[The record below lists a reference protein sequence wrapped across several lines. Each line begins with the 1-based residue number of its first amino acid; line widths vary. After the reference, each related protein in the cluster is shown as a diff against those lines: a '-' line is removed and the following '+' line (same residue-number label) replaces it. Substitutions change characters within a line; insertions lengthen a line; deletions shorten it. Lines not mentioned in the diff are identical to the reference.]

1 MFIKKISKTIRNY
14 FVAGMIAIIP
24 IWITVLA
31 IRAIVNLISNTF
43 NLLPSALQPRTYF
56 PYFGVELVIALF
68 LIFLVGFIANNF
80 FGKTIIK
87 LGETI
92 LAKIPIVKTVYQSVK
107 HLTTGIVSDKKIFS
121 RSVLIE
127 FPIKGVYCIGGIVSD
142 KKIFS
147 RSVLIEFPI
156 KGVYCI
162 GFVTGEESQLLP
174 SRGQMKMLKIF
185 VPTTPNPTTGFFC
198 LAPEE
203 EVKPLHLS
211 VDEAFKMIMSVGY
224 SDLKID

>member
-1 MFIKKISKTIRNY
+1 MLLKKISKIIRKY
-14 FVAGMIAIIP
+14 FVAGMITIIP

-31 IRAIVNLISNTF
+31 IMAIVNLVTDTF
-43 NLLPSALQPRTYF
+43 NLLPSALQPKTYF

-68 LIFLVGFIANNF
+68 LIILVGFIANNF
-80 FGKTIIK
+80 FGKRIIK

-92 LAKIPIVKTVYQSVK
+92 LAKIPIIKTVYQSVK

-121 RSVLIE
+121 RVVLVE
-127 FPIKGVYCIGGIVSD
+127 FPIKG
-142 KKIFS
+142 
-147 RSVLIEFPI
+147 L
-156 KGVYCI
+156 YCI
-162 GFVTGEESQLLP
+162 GFVTGEETQILP
-174 SRGQMKMLKIF
+174 SRGQRKMLKIF

-198 LAPEE
+198 LALEE

-211 VDEAFKMIMSVGY
+211 VDEAFKMIISVGY

>member
-1 MFIKKISKTIRNY
+1 MIAKKITKIIRNY
-14 FVAGMIAIIP
+14 FVAGMITIIP
-24 IWITVLA
+24 VWITVLA
-31 IRAIVNLISNTF
+31 IMAIVNLVTDTF
-43 NLLPSALQPRTYF
+43 NLLPPALQPSTYF

-68 LIFLVGFIANNF
+68 LIIIVGFIANNF
-80 FGKTIIK
+80 FGKRIIK
-87 LGETI
+87 LGESI

-121 RSVLIE
+121 RVVLIE
-127 FPIKGVYCIGGIVSD
+127 FPIKGI
-142 KKIFS
+142 
-147 RSVLIEFPI
+147 L
-156 KGVYCI
+156 CI
-162 GFVTGEESQLLP
+162 GFVTGEDTQLLGG
-174 SRGQMKMLKIF
+174 REKRKMLKIF

-224 SDLKID
+224 SDLKIDL

>member
-1 MFIKKISKTIRNY
+1 MIAKKITKIIRNY
-14 FVAGMIAIIP
+14 FVAGMITIIP
-24 IWITVLA
+24 VWITVLA
-31 IRAIVNLISNTF
+31 IMAIVNLVTDTF
-43 NLLPSALQPRTYF
+43 NLLPPALQPSTYF

-68 LIFLVGFIANNF
+68 LIIIVGFIANNF
-80 FGKTIIK
+80 FGKRIIK
-87 LGETI
+87 LGESI

-121 RSVLIE
+121 RVVLIE
-127 FPIKGVYCIGGIVSD
+127 FPIKGI
-142 KKIFS
+142 
-147 RSVLIEFPI
+147 L
-156 KGVYCI
+156 CI
-162 GFVTGEESQLLP
+162 GFVTGEDTQFLGGREK
-174 SRGQMKMLKIF
+174 RKMLKIF

-224 SDLKID
+224 SDLKIDL

>member
-1 MFIKKISKTIRNY
+1 MILKKISKIIRNH
-14 FVAGMIAIIP
+14 FVAGMITIIP

-31 IRAIVNLISNTF
+31 ILAIINLVNNTF
-43 NLLPSALQPRTYF
+43 NLLPSRIQPKTYF
-56 PYFGVELVIALF
+56 PYFGVELVITLF
-68 LIFLVGFIANNF
+68 LIILVGFIANNF
-80 FGKTIIK
+80 FGRRIIK

-92 LAKIPIVKTVYQSVK
+92 LAKIPVVKTVYQSVK

-121 RSVLIE
+121 RAVLIE
-127 FPIKGVYCIGGIVSD
+127 FPIKG
-142 KKIFS
+142 
-147 RSVLIEFPI
+147 L
-156 KGVYCI
+156 YCI
-162 GFVTGEESQLLP
+162 GFVTGEETQLLP

-211 VDEAFKMIMSVGY
+211 IDEAFKMIISVGY

>member
-127 FPIKGVYCIGGIVSD
+127 FPIKGVYCIG
-142 KKIFS
+142 
-147 RSVLIEFPI
+147 
-156 KGVYCI
+156 
-162 GFVTGEESQLLP
+162 FVTGEETQILP
-174 SRGQMKMLKIF
+174 SHGQMKMLKIF

>member
-1 MFIKKISKTIRNY
+1 MFAKNITKIIRNY
-14 FVAGMIAIIP
+14 FVAGMIVIIP

-31 IRAIVNLISNTF
+31 ILAIVNLVTDTF
-43 NLLPSALQPRTYF
+43 NLLPSALQPSTYF

-68 LIFLVGFIANNF
+68 LIIIVGFIANNF
-80 FGKTIIK
+80 FGKRIIK
-87 LGETI
+87 LGESI

-121 RSVLIE
+121 RVVLIE
-127 FPIKGVYCIGGIVSD
+127 FPIKGI
-142 KKIFS
+142 
-147 RSVLIEFPI
+147 L
-156 KGVYCI
+156 CI
-162 GFVTGEESQLLP
+162 GFVTGEDTQLLG
-174 SRGQMKMLKIF
+174 SREKRKMLKIF

>member
-1 MFIKKISKTIRNY
+1 MLLKKISKIIRKY
-14 FVAGMIAIIP
+14 FVAGMITIIP

-31 IRAIVNLISNTF
+31 IMAIVNLIRNTF
-43 NLLPSALQPRTYF
+43 NLLPSALQPKTYF

-68 LIFLVGFIANNF
+68 LIILVGLIANNF
-80 FGKTIIK
+80 FGKRIIK

-121 RSVLIE
+121 RVVLLE
-127 FPIKGVYCIGGIVSD
+127 FPIKGLY
-142 KKIFS
+142 F
-147 RSVLIEFPI
+147 
-156 KGVYCI
+156 I
-162 GFVTGEESQLLP
+162 GFVTGEETQILKKCEK
-174 SRGQMKMLKIF
+174 RKMLKIF

-203 EVKPLHLS
+203 EVKPLNLS
-211 VDEAFKMIMSVGY
+211 VDEAFKMIISVGY

>member
-1 MFIKKISKTIRNY
+1 MFAKKIAKIIRNY
-14 FVAGMIAIIP
+14 FVAGMIVIIP

-31 IRAIVNLISNTF
+31 IMAIVNLVTDTF
-43 NLLPSALQPRTYF
+43 NLLPSVIQPSTYF

-68 LIFLVGFIANNF
+68 LIIIVGFIANNF
-80 FGKTIIK
+80 FGKRIIK
-87 LGETI
+87 IGEAI
-92 LAKIPIVKTVYQSVK
+92 LTKIPIVKTVYQSVK

-121 RSVLIE
+121 RVVLIE
-127 FPIKGVYCIGGIVSD
+127 FPIKGI
-142 KKIFS
+142 
-147 RSVLIEFPI
+147 L
-156 KGVYCI
+156 CI
-162 GFVTGEESQLLP
+162 GFVTGEDTQLLGGHKK
-174 SRGQMKMLKIF
+174 RKILKIF

-211 VDEAFKMIMSVGY
+211 VDEAFRMIMSVGY

>member
-31 IRAIVNLISNTF
+31 IRAIVNMISNTF

-127 FPIKGVYCIGGIVSD
+127 FPIKGVYCIG
-142 KKIFS
+142 
-147 RSVLIEFPI
+147 
-156 KGVYCI
+156 
-162 GFVTGEESQLLP
+162 FVTGEETQILP

>member
-1 MFIKKISKTIRNY
+1 MLLKKISKIIRNY
-14 FVAGMIAIIP
+14 FVAGMITIIP

-31 IRAIVNLISNTF
+31 IMAIVNLISNTF
-43 NLLPSALQPRTYF
+43 NLFPSALQPKTYF

-80 FGKTIIK
+80 FGKRIIK
-87 LGETI
+87 LGEII

-121 RSVLIE
+121 RVVLLE
-127 FPIKGVYCIGGIVSD
+127 FPIKGL
-142 KKIFS
+142 F
-147 RSVLIEFPI
+147 
-156 KGVYCI
+156 CI
-162 GFVTGEESQLLP
+162 GFVTGEETQILP
-174 SRGQMKMLKIF
+174 SRGQKKVLKIF

-203 EVKPLHLS
+203 EVKPLRLS

>member
-1 MFIKKISKTIRNY
+1 MLLKKISKIIRNH
-14 FVAGMIAIIP
+14 FVAGMITIIP

-43 NLLPSALQPRTYF
+43 NLLPSTLQPKTYF
-56 PYFGVELVIALF
+56 PYFGVELVIALI
-68 LIFLVGFIANNF
+68 LIILVGFIANNF
-80 FGKTIIK
+80 FGRRIVK

-121 RSVLIE
+121 RAVLIE
-127 FPIKGVYCIGGIVSD
+127 FPIKGLY
-142 KKIFS
+142 F
-147 RSVLIEFPI
+147 
-156 KGVYCI
+156 I
-162 GFVTGEESQLLP
+162 GFVTGEETQTLP
-174 SRGQMKMLKIF
+174 NRGQMKMLKVFI
-185 VPTTPNPTTGFFC
+185 PTTPNPTTGFFC

-211 VDEAFKMIMSVGY
+211 VDEAFKMIISVGY
-224 SDLKID
+224 SNLKID

>member
-1 MFIKKISKTIRNY
+1 MFAKKITKIIRNY
-14 FVAGMIAIIP
+14 FVAGMITIIP
-24 IWITVLA
+24 VWITVLA
-31 IRAIVNLISNTF
+31 IMAIVNLVTDTF
-43 NLLPSALQPRTYF
+43 NLLPPALQPSTYF

-68 LIFLVGFIANNF
+68 LIIIVGFIANNF
-80 FGKTIIK
+80 FGKRIIK
-87 LGETI
+87 LGESI

-121 RSVLIE
+121 RVVLIE
-127 FPIKGVYCIGGIVSD
+127 FPIKGI
-142 KKIFS
+142 
-147 RSVLIEFPI
+147 L
-156 KGVYCI
+156 CI
-162 GFVTGEESQLLP
+162 GFVTGEDTQLLGG
-174 SRGQMKMLKIF
+174 REKRKMLKIF

-224 SDLKID
+224 SDLKIDL